1 MSMNKYKFKNNFFFL
16 IFINISI
23 FINYR
28 LFFILFVAF
37 IAITQLKDVSLKKY
51 ELVLLK
57 LIPLSYFV
65 NAFLNTFNNNQKS
78 SIFWDMQNFLHYIR
92 CNSSNEP
99 YTYNFDLTLR
109 QCPET
114 IGYGP
119 LTDLIFISF
128 QNIWLLTLTMFLL
141 FSIFL
146 VYTLIKSNEK
156 VLIITTTL
164 VSPGVHFLI
173 FSLSSDIFVIF
184 YLTYLIFAKKDSL
197 SVGNLL
203 LLTAITQIKIFPIAF
218 FLGYILIFYYKKEI
232 KNVLIYVLFFICNA
246 ALILNHLLI
255 GGNIIPAPIS
265 FTRSFGLLHDFRIL
279 NEYIGFDEFFI
290 LIFILLIFLLIF
302 RKSLINLILNFD
314 INLDQHITNN
324 ILLIL
329 PTLFLINSYQNWGY
343 KFVFNSIFIILIFQ
357 SLNKGYKIYTMIVT
371 LLSSTYYLIGWG
383 FDESVI
389 NFILIIL
396 SKLSFY
402 SFYIFLLLLTF
413 NIFKKIRN

>member
-1 MSMNKYKFKNNFFFL
+1 MNINKVKNNVFFL

-23 FINYR
+23 FINYQ
-28 LFFILFVAF
+28 LFLFLFIAF
-37 IAITQLKDVSLKKY
+37 ITIMQLKSIPLKKY
-51 ELVLLK
+51 EMALLK
-57 LIPLSYFV
+57 LVPISYFI
-65 NAFLNTFNNNQKS
+65 NAYLKTFNNNQNS

-92 CNSSNEP
+92 CNSSKEP
-99 YTYNFDLTLR
+99 YVYNFDLIVK

-119 LTDLIFISF
+119 LTDLIILNF
-128 QNIWLLTLTMFLL
+128 QNIWLLTLTMFFL

-146 VYTLIKSNEK
+146 IYILYKSNEK
-156 VLIITTTL
+156 TLIITVTL

-184 YLTYLIFAKKDSL
+184 YLTYLIIAKKDRL
-197 SVGNLL
+197 NVLNLL
-203 LLTAITQIKIFPIAF
+203 LLSVITQIKIFPIAF
-218 FLGYILIFYYKKEI
+218 FLGYILIFYYKKEM
-232 KNVLIYVLFFICNA
+232 KNVVVSMIFLIINT
-246 ALILNHLLI
+246 ALLLNHLLI
-255 GGNIIPAPIS
+255 EENIIPTPIS

-279 NEYIGFDEFFI
+279 SEYIGFDEFFI
-290 LIFILLIFLLIF
+290 LFFLLIIFLLIF
-302 RKSLINLILNFD
+302 RKPLLNLISNFEINLN
-314 INLDQHITNN
+314 QQITKK

-357 SLNKGYKIYTMIVT
+357 NLNNGFKIYTMIVT

-389 NFILIIL
+389 NYILIIL

-402 SFYIFLLLLTF
+402 SFYIFLLLVTF
-413 NIFKKIRN
+413 NIFKKVRN

>member
-1 MSMNKYKFKNNFFFL
+1 MNINKVKTSLFFL

-23 FINYR
+23 FINYQ
-28 LFFILFVAF
+28 LFLFLFIAF
-37 IAITQLKDVSLKKY
+37 ITIMQLKSVSLKKY
-51 ELVLLK
+51 EMALLK
-57 LIPLSYFV
+57 LVPISYFI
-65 NAFLNTFNNNQKS
+65 NAFLKTFNENQYS
-78 SIFWDMQNFLHYIR
+78 SIFWDMQNFLHFIR

-99 YTYNFDLTLR
+99 YVYNFDLIVK

-119 LTDLIFISF
+119 LTDLIFLNF
-128 QNIWLLTLTMFLL
+128 QNIWSLTLTMFFL

-146 VYTLIKSNEK
+146 IYILYKSNEK
-156 VLIITTTL
+156 ALIITTTL

-184 YLTYLIFAKKDSL
+184 YLTYLILAKKNNL
-197 SVGNLL
+197 NVLNLL
-203 LLTAITQIKIFPIAF
+203 LLTVITQIKIFPIAF

-232 KNVLIYVLFFICNA
+232 RNVVISMLFLITNTVL
-246 ALILNHLLI
+246 LLNHLLI
-255 GGNIIPAPIS
+255 EENIIPSPIS

-279 NEYIGFDEFFI
+279 SEYIGFDEFFI
-290 LIFILLIFLLIF
+290 LIFFMLIILLIF
-302 RKSLINLILNFD
+302 RKPLINLISNFE
-314 INLDQHITNN
+314 INLNQHITKN

-329 PTLFLINSYQNWGY
+329 PALFLINSYQNWGY

-357 SLNKGYKIYTMIVT
+357 NLKNGYKIYTMIVT
-371 LLSSTYYLIGWG
+371 LFSSTYYLIGWG
-383 FDESVI
+383 FNESVI

-402 SFYIFLLLLTF
+402 SFYIFLLLITI

>member
-1 MSMNKYKFKNNFFFL
+1 MNINKVKTSLFFL

-23 FINYR
+23 FINYQ
-28 LFFILFVAF
+28 LFLFLFIAF
-37 IAITQLKDVSLKKY
+37 ITIIQLKSVSLKKY
-51 ELVLLK
+51 EMALLK
-57 LIPLSYFV
+57 LVPISYFI
-65 NAFLNTFNNNQKS
+65 NAFLKTFNENQYS
-78 SIFWDMQNFLHYIR
+78 SIFWDMQNFLHFIR

-99 YTYNFDLTLR
+99 YVYNFDLIVK

-119 LTDLIFISF
+119 LTDLIFLNF
-128 QNIWLLTLTMFLL
+128 QNIWSLTLTMFFL

-146 VYTLIKSNEK
+146 IYILYKSNEK
-156 VLIITTTL
+156 ALIITTTL

-184 YLTYLIFAKKDSL
+184 YLTYLILAKKNNL
-197 SVGNLL
+197 NVLNLL
-203 LLTAITQIKIFPIAF
+203 LLTVITQIKIFPIAF

-232 KNVLIYVLFFICNA
+232 RNVVISMLFLITNTVL
-246 ALILNHLLI
+246 LLNHLLI
-255 GGNIIPAPIS
+255 EENIIPSPIS

-279 NEYIGFDEFFI
+279 SEYIGFDEFFI
-290 LIFILLIFLLIF
+290 LIFFMLIILLIF
-302 RKSLINLILNFD
+302 RKPLINLISNFE
-314 INLDQHITNN
+314 INLNQHITKN

-329 PTLFLINSYQNWGY
+329 PALFLINSYQNWGY

-357 SLNKGYKIYTMIVT
+357 NLKNGYKIYTMIVT
-371 LLSSTYYLIGWG
+371 LFSSTYYLIGWG
-383 FDESVI
+383 FNESVI

-402 SFYIFLLLLTF
+402 SFYIFLLLITI